1 MITTTFLTIPYNE
14 WGLPIFNDLHKF
26 PGNCFFSL
34 MGVWSLC
41 FAIATIVLAIGLS
54 FWIDRRHK
62 WFEELVNKYL
72 THAFI
77 AVWLFGFVVYD
88 IGMYTGEPWSLLGN
102 VPMAIIHAFEIF
114 ILDSD
119 VSTIHAPFHNNGW
132 YMFGF
137 SLAHFF
143 AALISLVF
151 VLRHFGYSVI
161 AAFKRWFRLSSK
173 DTTYIFWGMND
184 ATYFLARD
192 INQRYAEKGNKN
204 YRIVVVRTNN
214 DINTSV
220 VKNGMERLFNFLSL
234 RKNELDRFK
243 EIDCISMSTY
253 SNLATV
259 ETKASEE
266 IPSNDILQKKLRLRS
281 LCRIINKKTTKTI
294 HLFFLSDDEN
304 INIQAVA
311 NIRYE
316 KEIQDFAQKGKVK
329 LYCHARYNS
338 IHRVIED
345 ELTCENIEVKV
356 VDSSHVSVELM
367 KQKEEL
373 QPVSYVD
380 IQSDATVSSQ
390 FNSLIVGFGE
400 VGIDTLRFLYEF
412 GSFVKNGSTN
422 TYVAPSDFKC
432 HVFDKEIK
440 NLAGSFTANAPSIQ
454 QSKDFFS
461 KDSPIV
467 FYPIDCNDSEFY
479 EVLLS
484 QIPGLNYIVLATGD
498 DEFNISL
505 AVRILRL
512 AIRER
517 KDNLI
522 HFRIM
527 VRVQHDESGHIQ
539 NIAYHYNRLW
549 AAEKE
554 DKGEKKKWHQ
564 KHVESKAII
573 DSPIT
578 LFGSSQSVYTYKNI
592 IDDSLKEKAKTF
604 KKKYDLSII
613 KLKQQSGLE
622 AYPMEE
628 WEDEQNNAMQLVGE
642 YKGYSPT
649 LGGVMRLRRVQS
661 QNIANC
667 LHEIT
672 KIRLAKQALG
682 DEKYALISKNGLTRK
697 DGELKYIWTN
707 RSNEPIDEIQRV
719 LDVLAQ
725 TEHLRWNASHEILG
739 YTRNEDENFKDEAR
753 LIHGCLRNWEGLTD
767 EKKGYDYN
775 IVDVSLDIINVDN
788 IEV

>member
-1 MITTTFLTIPYNE
+1 MNTLLTTVSYNGL
-14 WGLPIFNDLHKF
+14 GLPLFDEHGF
-26 PGNCFFSL
+26 HGDCFFSQ
-34 MGVWSLC
+34 MGLWSLC
-41 FAIATIVLAIGLS
+41 IAIATVALIIGLS
-54 FWIDRRHK
+54 YCIDRRYK

-72 THAFI
+72 THAFV
-77 AVWLFGFVVYD
+77 AVWLFGFMVYD

-114 ILDSD
+114 VLESD
-119 VSTIHAPFHNNGW
+119 VCAIHEPFHNNVW
-132 YMFGF
+132 FMFGF
-137 SLAHFF
+137 SLVHFL

-161 AAFKRWFRLSSK
+161 AAFKRWFLLSSK
-173 DTTYIFWGMND
+173 DTTYVFWGMND
-184 ATYFLARD
+184 ATYYLAKD
-192 INQRYAEKGNKN
+192 INQRYAENGNKN

-234 RKNELDRFK
+234 KKNELDRFK

-253 SNLATV
+253 SNLATI
-259 ETKASEE
+259 ETKTNEE
-266 IPSNDILQKKLRLRS
+266 TSSIDILRKKLRLKS
-281 LCRIINKKTTKTI
+281 LCRIIAGKTKKNI
-294 HLFFLSDDEN
+294 HLFFLSDEEDT
-304 INIQAVA
+304 NIQAVA
-311 NIRYE
+311 NIRFD
-316 KEIQDFAQKGKVK
+316 KEIQDFAKRGKVK
-329 LYCHARYNS
+329 MYCHARYNS

-345 ELTCENIEVKV
+345 ELTCMNIEVQV
-356 VDSSHVSVELM
+356 VDSSHISVELM
-367 KQKEEL
+367 KQKEDL

-380 IQSDATVSSQ
+380 IQPDATVSSQ

-412 GSFVKNGSTN
+412 GSFVKKGSTN
-422 TYVAPSDFKC
+422 AHVIPSDFNC
-432 HVFDKEIK
+432 HVFDKDIK
-440 NLAGSFTANAPSIQ
+440 KLAGSFMVNAPSIQ
-454 QSKDFFS
+454 QSKNFFS
-461 KDSPIV
+461 PSSPIV

-479 EVLLS
+479 KILFS
-484 QIPGLNYIVLATGD
+484 QIIKLNYIVLATGD
-498 DEFNISL
+498 DDLNISL

-512 AIRER
+512 AIRKR
-517 KDNLI
+517 NDNLN

-539 NIAYHYNRLW
+539 NIADYYNRLW

-554 DKGEKKKWHQ
+554 DNGEKKEWHQ
-564 KHVESKAII
+564 KQVESKARI

-578 LFGSSQSVYTYKNI
+578 LFGSFESVYTYKNI
-592 IDDSLKEKAKTF
+592 IDDFLKEKAKTF
-604 KKKYDLSII
+604 KKKYDLSIV
-613 KLKQQSGLE
+613 KLKQQSGLKTD
-622 AYPMEE
+622 PVEE
-628 WEDEQNNAMQLVGE
+628 WEDEQNKAMQLVGE
-642 YKGYSPT
+642 FEGYSPT

-672 KIRLAKQALG
+672 KIRLAKRALG
-682 DEKYALISKNGLTRK
+682 DEKYNLIFRNGLTRK

-739 YTRNEDENFKDEAR
+739 YTGNEDENFKDEAR
-753 LIHGCLRNWEGLTD
+753 LIHGCLREWEGLTD
-767 EKKGYDYN
+767 EKKSYDYN
-775 IVDVSLDIINVDN
+775 IVDVSLGIIDVNNNN
-788 IEV
+788 I